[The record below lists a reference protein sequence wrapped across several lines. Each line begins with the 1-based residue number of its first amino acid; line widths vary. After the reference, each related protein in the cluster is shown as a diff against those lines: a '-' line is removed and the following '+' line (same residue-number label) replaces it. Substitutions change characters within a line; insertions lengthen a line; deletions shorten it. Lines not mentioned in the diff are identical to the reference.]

1 MLDQRGKPVCC
12 TSSSFSQSSKSNEKA
27 PPSQLRL
34 KGALY
39 VWQQNSR
46 HRAGEHSCKY
56 VHNHRM
62 KLGKKQI
69 SVPEILSKVGKASET
84 MLGAERANGVSP
96 LKLGAIQDRAKAEAL
111 GERKITLSSALKAPS
126 PSRG

>member
-1 MLDQRGKPVCC
+1 
-12 TSSSFSQSSKSNEKA
+12 
-27 PPSQLRL
+27 
-34 KGALY
+34 
-39 VWQQNSR
+39 
-46 HRAGEHSCKY
+46 
-56 VHNHRM
+56 M